1 MLRHILF
8 VPTVLAAL
16 SFAGSPQ
23 PKGADLPPGTYL
35 QSCQAPQMQ
44 GDTLTATCTNYFGAP
59 QLTSMVNADY
69 CNSTGHDIA
78 NVNGALHCIYL
89 WDPNGRGIVS
99 RSKDEIRGE
108 NRIKVWRIDQPV
120 VTSPSMVGYSD
131 ISFKPGDAISI
142 SAGGCVQTGGSGATW
157 KSYTYPQGDEADQL
171 YSGTIQIPGVIGS
184 SVRIAG
190 TMNRD
195 WHVPLDLQP
204 PAIRNLFLRLGYQD
218 DDYPDNG
225 YYAHD
230 DGNNNQ
236 CANVG
241 PAWVEIRI
249 VRPLKTPDDDHQ
261 TWSPGSLPFDMVWD
275 TDDTQGLP
283 LNPRWHA
290 QKERADA
297 TFEPDFV
304 STCGSA
310 FSENPFALGGNN
322 VNMGVLE
329 SKCSSQMP
337 YTDLDTSPFLGL
349 FQYCT
354 DDGILHGHLDWQ
366 IATTM
371 GKVQFIDWS
380 TGTGYDD
387 DYNFALFGRD
397 NSLLV
402 NTEGVSL
409 VLEFNSDESIAQF
422 QSPWWAS
429 VYLEEAQLKQQRADL
444 ILKGVLTQT
453 DPSAAAAIPNPG
465 PPLSANSPLQRLRQ
479 GLPGVAIGLIGIDGV
494 HGRGS
499 TESHPVFALA
509 VDTGSRDDKDSRDE
523 TWAFFVRNF
532 GNEGNCSE
540 LIHYWEGLEG
550 KYYVQLP
557 TPPHW
562 EDVAKVTVTSSDAW
576 LWSSGNNTTP
586 RGQGNVIVAKD
597 SQAMY
602 LEVSLPPA
610 VEAGPNQIGWGVNG
624 EVTIHYVLRPNRA
637 RSDDAKRDESTNRT
651 DAHVKSA
658 DEQEVNW
665 EAIKKGVPDA
675 AVQQRLQQIFQAAF
689 PGKDVKKVP
698 GVHLSID
705 PEVHDHKPVLAA
717 HHGGITRPHRAHD
730 PRMAKMN
737 ADFLNV
743 LPKDVRAKAKA
754 ASTAPAKPE

>member
-8 VPTVLAAL
+8 VLAVFAAFL
-16 SFAGSPQ
+16 FAGSLQ
-23 PKGADLPPGTYL
+23 SKAADLPPGTYL
-35 QSCQAPQMQ
+35 QSCQAAEMH
-44 GDTLTATCTNYFGAP
+44 GNTLTATCNNFFGAA
-59 QLTSMVNADY
+59 QLTSLVDADN

-89 WDPNGRGIVS
+89 WDPNGKGIVS
-99 RSKDEIRGE
+99 KSKDEIKGE
-108 NRIKVWRIDQPV
+108 NRIRVWRIDQPV
-120 VTSPSMVGYSD
+120 VTSPSMVGYPD
-131 ISFKPGDAISI
+131 ISFKPGDTISI

-157 KSYTYPQGDEADQL
+157 KSYTHPQGDEADQL

-195 WHVPLDLQP
+195 WHVPPDLQP
-204 PAIRNLFLRLGYQD
+204 PAIKNLFLRLGYQD

-249 VRPLKTPDDDHQ
+249 VRPLKTPDDDRQ
-261 TWSPGSLPFDMVWD
+261 SWSPGSLPFDMVWD

-304 STCGSA
+304 STCGPA

-329 SKCSSQMP
+329 SICTSQMP
-337 YTDLDTSPFLGL
+337 YTDLDTSFFLGWSKPWEPGSPG
-349 FQYCT
+349 YCT
-354 DDGILHGHLDWQ
+354 DDGVLHGHLNWQ

-371 GKVQFIDWS
+371 GKVEFTDWS

-387 DYNFALFGRD
+387 DYNFALFGKD

-402 NTEGVSL
+402 NTEGASL

-422 QSPWWAS
+422 QSPWWSS
-429 VYLEEAQLKQQRADL
+429 VYQEEAQLNEGSTPA
-444 ILKGVLTQT
+444 GV
-453 DPSAAAAIPNPG
+453 
-465 PPLSANSPLQRLRQ
+465 SANSPLQRLRL
-479 GLPGVAIGLIGIDGV
+479 GLPAVAIGLIGIDGV

-509 VDTGSRDDKDSRDE
+509 VETGSRDDKDSRDE

-562 EDVAKVTVTSSDAW
+562 EDVSDVTVASSDAW
-576 LWSSGNNTTP
+576 LWSSGNNTAP

-610 VEAGPNQIGWGVNG
+610 VEAGSNQIGWGVNG
-624 EVTIHYVLRPNRA
+624 EVTIHYILKPNRA
-637 RSDDAKRDESTNRT
+637 HSDDAKRDESTNQT
-651 DAHVKSA
+651 GAHAKTPEEEVSW
-658 DEQEVNW
+658 QE
-665 EAIKKGVPDA
+665 IKKRVSDP
-675 AVQQRLQQIFQAAF
+675 AVQQRLQQVFHTAF
-689 PGKDVKKVP
+689 PGKDVRKVP

-705 PEVHDHKPVLAA
+705 PKVHDHKPVLAA
-717 HHGGITRPHRAHD
+717 HHGGITRPHRARD
-730 PRMAKMN
+730 PRMTKMN
-737 ADFLNV
+737 ADLRSA
-743 LPKDVRAKAKA
+743 LPKDVPAKGNA
-754 ASTAPAKPE
+754 ASAAPAKPE